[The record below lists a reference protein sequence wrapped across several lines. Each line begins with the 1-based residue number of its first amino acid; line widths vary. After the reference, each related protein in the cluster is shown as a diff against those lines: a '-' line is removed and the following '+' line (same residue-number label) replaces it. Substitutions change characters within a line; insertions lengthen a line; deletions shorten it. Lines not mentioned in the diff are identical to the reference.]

1 MSEVKLR
8 NCHCCGGKSRFV
20 VDHEHVNINCETE
33 IYGYVMCNECGLEQR
48 ELSTKNEAI
57 NAWNTRKPMDD
68 VVERLEEC
76 EEYEAEAHNY
86 NASTAFNKAIE
97 IVKGGV
103 ED

>member
-1 MSEVKLR
+1 MSEVKLKP
-8 NCHCCGGKSRFV
+8 CPFCGGEAKISTYDWGYSV
-20 VDHEHVNINCETE
+20 KEYW
-33 IYGYVMCNECGLEQR
+33 IYCHSCDCASGSYHSKE
-48 ELSTKNEAI
+48 EAI
-57 NAWNTRKPMDD
+57 ETWNRRKPMDD
-68 VVERLEEC
+68 IVERLEEC